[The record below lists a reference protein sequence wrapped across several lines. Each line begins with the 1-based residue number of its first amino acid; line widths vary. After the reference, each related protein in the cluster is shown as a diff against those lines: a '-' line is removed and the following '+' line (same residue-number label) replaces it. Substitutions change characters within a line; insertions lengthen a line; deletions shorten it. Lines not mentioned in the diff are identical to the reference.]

1 MPFGTLRER
10 IRRSRFSQAAVA
22 RELRI
27 DPSLLSRRLTGR
39 RRWPSGFERE
49 VAAALDRL
57 EAADAAA
64 RSAREAV
71 LGTPANGTEP
81 PAAPEREERP

>member
-1 MPFGTLRER
+1 MPLSALRER
-10 IRRSRFSQAAVA
+10 IRRSRFSQAALA

-39 RRWPSGFERE
+39 RRWPCGFERE

-64 RSAREAV
+64 RTAREAV
-71 LGTPANGTEP
+71 LNASPNGTRP
-81 PAAPEREERP
+81 PAAPDRGARA

>member
-39 RRWPSGFERE
+39 RRWPRGFDRE

-71 LGTPANGTEP
+71 LGAPVNGTEP
-81 PAAPEREERP
+81 PAAADRGARP